1 MKVTKLKPPQII
13 LLSYLAL
20 ISAGTLLFIA
30 APTTREP
37 VGLVDALFTV
47 TSAVT
52 VTGLVVLDTGRDLTP
67 LGQALVLLLIQV
79 GGLGY
84 MTLTTFFLVVLG
96 RRVGLRERLILAESL
111 NYPGVYG
118 LVRFLKRVMV
128 FVFLAELAGFLLL
141 LPVFLG
147 DLPTAQAVFYALF
160 HAVSAFNNAGF
171 SLFSDSLSGFR
182 GDLYMNLVIASL
194 VILGGVGFF
203 VINELY
209 LYGRGAIRRISS
221 HTRLVLSVSVLLVLL
236 GWVGLLLTEWG
247 HERGIWSLGWK
258 ERVLSTFFLSVSSRT
273 AGFSTVELG
282 HLSESTLFL
291 TMILMFI
298 GASPGGTGG
307 GIKTT
312 TFAVILLSV
321 LSYIRG
327 TGEVRVFERS
337 IGSAQI
343 HRAMVILSLSILYV
357 SLTNLLIDRL
367 EEKDFLNTLFE
378 VLSAF
383 STVGLSVGGEGG
395 LSFSSEFGSASK
407 LLIVLSMIVGR
418 VGILSFA
425 IALMGRESKPA
436 LRRPEAKLLI

>member
-20 ISAGTLLFIA
+20 ISVGTLLFIA

-118 LVRFLKRVMV
+118 LVRFLKRVVV

-367 EEKDFLNTLFE
+367 EEKDFLSTLFE